1 MVSDQQSQSVSPFHP
16 EKPSPPRTKL
26 SFDKRIV
33 LTSFLIS
40 LPGILVAELLLWL
53 GNNSLELKWT
63 LTLLI
68 AVVWLIGTSVLHG
81 QVIRPLQTVSNMVAA
96 IREEDFSFRLRGG
109 SRDDSLADLILEINA
124 LASRQQEQKI
134 SALEATA
141 LLKKVLME
149 IDVAVFTFDQQ
160 QRLRIVNR
168 AGEQLMSRIAPRMLG
183 LTAEELGLGLFL
195 RARRPQIVE
204 MTFPGKHGR
213 WAVNHTAFRENG
225 VPHELLI
232 ISDMSRVLRAEERQA
247 WQRLI
252 RVLGHELN
260 NSLAP
265 IKSIA
270 GTLTS
275 LTGRA
280 ALPAEINDDVRQGLQ
295 VIENRVEALG
305 RFMQGYTQLARM
317 PAPTKALVKV
327 ETLVRRAAS
336 VERRLPVAVLEGPKI
351 EIEVDADQLE
361 QLLINLIRNA
371 VDATLDLSSE
381 HPGTV
386 AIGWRLGPYTLEIS
400 VLDEGPGLLNSD
412 NLFVPFF
419 TTKHGGSGIG
429 LILSRQIAEAH
440 GGTLQL
446 ANRKDRAGA
455 EATLSIP
462 LIMDFSEL
470 PAIG

>member
-1 MVSDQQSQSVSPFHP
+1 MVSDPQIQPVSQSLA
-16 EKPSPPRTKL
+16 PPKRKRL
-26 SFDKRIV
+26 RFDTLI
-33 LTSFLIS
+33 FLLALLIAAPAS
-40 LPGILVAELLLWL
+40 AVAEILLWT
-53 GNNSLELKWT
+53 GDHSSELKWT
-63 LTLLI
+63 LTIFLALG
-68 AVVWLIGTSVLHG
+68 WLIGASIMQS
-81 QVIRPLQTVSNMVAA
+81 QVIRPLQTLSNMVAS
-96 IREEDFSFRLRGG
+96 IREEDFSFRVRGAY
-109 SRDDSLADLILEINA
+109 RNDSLADLTQELNA
-124 LASRQQEQKI
+124 LADRMQQQKT

-160 QRLRIVNR
+160 QQLQIVNR
-168 AGEQLMSRIAPRMLG
+168 AGEQLMSRISPRMLG
-183 LTAEELGLGLFL
+183 RTAEDLGLESFL
-195 RARRPQIVE
+195 RARSPQIVE

-213 WAVNHTAFRENG
+213 WAVSHTAFRENG

-232 ISDMSRVLRAEERQA
+232 ISDMSRVLREEERQA

-275 LTGRA
+275 LISRA
-280 ALPAEINDDVRQGLQ
+280 GLPSETNQDVQQGLQ

-305 RFMQGYTQLARM
+305 RFMQAYTQLARM
-317 PAPTKALVKV
+317 PAPTKARTDV

-336 VERRLPVAVLEGPKI
+336 LERRLTVDVLPGAKI
-351 EIEVDADQLE
+351 EIDADMDQLE
-361 QLLINLIRNA
+361 QLLINVIRNA
-371 VDATLDLSSE
+371 VDATLDVSRD
-381 HPGTV
+381 HPGRV
-386 AIGWRLGPYTLEIS
+386 EVGWRLAPYTVELM
-400 VLDEGPGLLNSD
+400 VRDEGPGLLNSE

-440 GGTLQL
+440 GGALQL
-446 ANRKDRAGA
+446 ANRKDHQSGA
-455 EATLSIP
+455 EATLSLP
-462 LIMDFSEL
+462 LSADHSRLM
-470 PAIG
+470 G

>member
-1 MVSDQQSQSVSPFHP
+1 MASSPQTQGSKQIF
-16 EKPSPPRTKL
+16 KQRRRKRL
-26 SFDKRIV
+26 SYDAFILL
-33 LTSFLIS
+33 LTLLIG
-40 LPGILVAELLLWL
+40 LPATVAAELLLL
-53 GNNSLELKWT
+53 IGNYSGETKWT
-63 LTLLI
+63 ITLFLGLG
-68 AVVWLIGTSVLHG
+68 WLIGASILQG
-81 QVIRPLQTVSNMVAA
+81 QVIRPLQTLSNMVAS
-96 IREEDFSFRLRGG
+96 IREEDFSFRVRGG
-109 SRDDSLADLILEINA
+109 SRTDSLSDLILELNG
-124 LASRQQEQKI
+124 LADRLQQQKV
-134 SALEATA
+134 SSLEATA

-160 QRLRIVNR
+160 QQLQIVNR
-168 AGEQLMSRIAPRMLG
+168 AGEQLMGRIAPRILG
-183 LTAEELGLGLFL
+183 LTADQLGLGQFL
-195 RARRPQIVE
+195 DSPSPQVVE
-204 MTFPGKHGR
+204 RTFPGKHGR
-213 WAVNHTAFRENG
+213 WAVSHTAFRENG

-232 ISDMSRVLRAEERQA
+232 ISDMSRALRAEERQA

-280 ALPAEINDDVRQGLQ
+280 GLPDEVHQDVQQGLQ
-295 VIENRVEALG
+295 VIENRVESLG
-305 RFMQGYTQLARM
+305 RFMQAYTQLARM
-317 PAPTKALVKV
+317 PAPTLSRVDVA
-327 ETLVRRAAS
+327 TLVRRAAS
-336 VERRLPVAVLEGPKI
+336 LERRLPVTVRDGPHMT
-351 EIEVDADQLE
+351 IEVDPDQVE

-371 VDATLDLSSE
+371 VDASLDASPE

-386 AIGWRLGPYTLEIS
+386 AIGWRLSAYTVEIF

-446 ANRKDRAGA
+446 SNRKNRTGA
-455 EATLSIP
+455 EATLS
-462 LIMDFSEL
+462 L
-470 PAIG
+470 PIGGEYYSSS

>member
-1 MVSDQQSQSVSPFHP
+1 MASDPQRQFGQPLP
-16 EKPSPPRTKL
+16 ILTKRNRMRYDRFIWL
-26 SFDKRIV
+26 LALLIV
-33 LTSFLIS
+33 LPSTALGEI
-40 LPGILVAELLLWL
+40 LLWL
-53 GNNSLELKWT
+53 SSASSETKWT
-63 LTLLI
+63 VTLLLFLG
-68 AVVWLIGTSVLHG
+68 WLIGGSILQA
-81 QVIRPLQTVSNMVAA
+81 QVIRPLQTLSNMVAS
-96 IREEDFSFRLRGG
+96 IREDDFSFRVRGG
-109 SRDDSLADLILEINA
+109 NREDSLADLIHELNS
-124 LASRQQEQKI
+124 LADRMQQQKT

-160 QRLRIVNR
+160 QKLRIVNR
-168 AGEQLMSRIAPRMLG
+168 AGEQLMGRIAPRMLG
-183 LTAEELGLGLFL
+183 LTAEEMGLGLFL
-195 RARRPQIVE
+195 RARSPQIIE

-213 WAVNHTAFRENG
+213 WAVSHTAFRENG

-232 ISDMSRVLRAEERQA
+232 ISDMSRALRAEERQA

-270 GTLTS
+270 GTVKS

-280 ALPAEINDDVRQGLQ
+280 GLPQEISQDVQQGLL
-295 VIENRVEALG
+295 VIENRVESLG
-305 RFMQGYTQLARM
+305 RFMQAYTQLARM
-317 PAPTKALVKV
+317 PAPTKAKVDV
-327 ETLVRRAAS
+327 ETLVRRTAS
-336 VERRLPVAVLEGPKI
+336 LETRLPITVLDGPKL
-351 EIEVDADQLE
+351 EIDADADQLE

-371 VDATLDLSSE
+371 VDATLDLSPE
-381 HPGTV
+381 NPGNV
-386 AIGWRLGPYTLEIS
+386 SVGWRMGVYTVEIF

-446 ANRKDRAGA
+446 SNRKDRTGA
-455 EATLSIP
+455 EAVLSLP
-462 LIMDFSEL
+462 LAMELMD
-470 PAIG
+470 

>member
-1 MVSDQQSQSVSPFHP
+1 MASDLHPQPASRSFISV
-16 EKPSPPRTKL
+16 
-26 SFDKRIV
+26 KRRRRLRYDTLI
-33 LTSFLIS
+33 FLLALLIA
-40 LPGILVAELLLWL
+40 LPASAIAEILLWTSNYS
-53 GNNSLELKWT
+53 GELKWT
-63 LTLLI
+63 VTLFLGLG
-68 AVVWLIGTSVLHG
+68 WLIGASVMQG
-81 QVIRPLQTVSNMVAA
+81 QIIRPLQTLSNMVAS
-96 IREEDFSFRLRGG
+96 IREDDFSFRVRGA
-109 SRDDSLADLILEINA
+109 SREDSLADLTHELNT
-124 LASRQQEQKI
+124 LADRMQQQKT

-160 QRLRIVNR
+160 QQLRIVNR

-183 LTAEELGLGLFL
+183 LTAEGLGLGLFL
-195 RARRPQIVE
+195 RARSPQIVE

-275 LTGRA
+275 LTARA
-280 ALPAEINDDVRQGLQ
+280 RLPDEIHQDVQQGLQ
-295 VIENRVEALG
+295 VIENRVESLG
-305 RFMQGYTQLARM
+305 RFMQAYTQLARM
-317 PAPTKALVKV
+317 PAPTKNRIAV

-336 VERRLPVAVLEGPKI
+336 LERRLPIAVLEGPKI
-351 EIEVDADQLE
+351 EVEVDADQLE

-440 GGTLQL
+440 GGVLQL
-446 ANRKDRAGA
+446 TNRADRTGC
-455 EATLSIP
+455 EATIA
-462 LIMDFSEL
+462 L
-470 PAIG
+470 PALYGFRFA

>member
-1 MVSDQQSQSVSPFHP
+1 MASDPQHQFVHRSSI
-16 EKPSPPRTKL
+16 PSKRKRL
-26 SFDKRIV
+26 KFDTFI
-33 LTSFLIS
+33 
-40 LPGILVAELLLWL
+40 LLLALMIALPATASAEILLWI
-53 GNNSLELKWT
+53 GDYSSELKWT
-63 LTLLI
+63 VTLFLGLG
-68 AVVWLIGTSVLHG
+68 WLIGASMLQG
-81 QVIRPLQTVSNMVAA
+81 QVIRPLQTLSNMVAS
-96 IREEDFSFRLRGG
+96 IREDDFSFRVRGA
-109 SRDDSLADLILEINA
+109 SREDSLADLTQELNA
-124 LASRQQEQKI
+124 LADRMQQQKT
-134 SALEATA
+134 SAIEATA

-160 QRLRIVNR
+160 LQLRIVNR
-168 AGEQLMSRIAPRMLG
+168 AGEQLMSRISPRMLG
-183 LTAEELGLGLFL
+183 LTAEELGLGMFL
-195 RARRPQIVE
+195 RARSPQIVE

-213 WAVNHTAFRENG
+213 WAVNHTEFRENG

-232 ISDMSRVLRAEERQA
+232 ISDMSRALRAEERQA

-280 ALPAEINDDVRQGLQ
+280 GLPAEINQDVQQGLQ
-295 VIENRVEALG
+295 VIENRVESLG
-305 RFMQGYTQLARM
+305 RFMQAYTQLARM
-317 PAPTKALVKV
+317 PAPTKARISV
-327 ETLVRRAAS
+327 ETLVRRAAAL
-336 VERRLPVAVLEGPKI
+336 ERRLPVTVLDGPRI
-351 EIEVDADQLE
+351 EIDADMDQLE

-371 VDATLDLSSE
+371 VDATLDLSRE
-381 HPGTV
+381 HPRQV
-386 AIGWRLGPYTLEIS
+386 AVGWRTGPYTVEIF
-400 VLDEGPGLLNSD
+400 VQDEGPGLLNSD

-446 ANRKDRAGA
+446 ANRKDRTGA
-455 EATLSIP
+455 EATLSLP
-462 LIMDFSEL
+462 LVMDFSRL
-470 PAIG
+470 PMMG